1 MQSDRDQEY
10 LEAFCE
16 IEAVGSEL
24 AAKMN
29 EWNAENLDGEDGN
42 WGITPDMSG
51 DSVVSNYTEY
61 GVSEKEVVRMLQAIG
76 FNIEDIPEDCGN
88 DEKNE
93 LLKRSNCIS
102 ETVCEFI
109 EEAIPVTKEDPAFD
123 VSIEAQG
130 LALDSREE
138 VRLELKAD
146 TDYRKLPSSDVNRQR
161 LLKFLQNIRK
171 LEQKFSMTDEA
182 IYYCKEKRR
191 LVVSIRPYKTIH

>member
-61 GVSEKEVVRMLQAIG
+61 GVSEKEVIRMLQAIG

-109 EEAIPVTKEDPAFD
+109 EQAIPVTKEDPAFD
-123 VSIEAQG
+123 VSIEVQG

-161 LLKFLQNIRK
+161 LLKFLQNIRR
-171 LEQKFSMTDEA
+171 LEQRFSMTDEA

-191 LVVSIRPYKTIH
+191 LVVSIRPYKIFH